1 MKSEVSARSGRAAR
15 SRATNVDV
23 VCARVPAVHRGE
35 DAIGSRLHRQMQ
47 LRHEFRQ
54 IAMRR
59 DQIVVH
65 VARVT
70 GGVAQPID
78 AVDLR

>member
-15 SRATNVDV
+15 SLSTIVDV
-23 VCARVPAVHRGE
+23 VGACVPAVHGGE
-35 DAIGSRLHRQMQ
+35 DAIGARLHRQMQ

-59 DQIVVH
+59 DQIVAH

-70 GGVAQPID
+70 GGVAQPLDAID
-78 AVDLR
+78 RR